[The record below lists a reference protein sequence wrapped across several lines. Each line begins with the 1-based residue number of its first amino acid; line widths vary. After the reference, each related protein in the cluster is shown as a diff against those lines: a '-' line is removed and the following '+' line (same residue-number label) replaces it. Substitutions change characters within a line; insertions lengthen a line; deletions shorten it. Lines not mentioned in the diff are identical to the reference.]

1 MASSSA
7 LEGVGDLTRKL
18 IALGKLDD
26 GKVLKSAVR
35 AGINVAYQEML
46 KRIPVGTQPHRLG
59 KSGAAGIAQLVA
71 PGYAKSQLKSI
82 TTINA
87 EKNIASGITSVKKK
101 AFYAIQ
107 FVDRGT
113 RYQRPQKWFVPSF
126 TDKRLQEEDAI
137 RDVLLTAVLRAA
149 KS

>member
-1 MASSSA
+1 MAGTSA
-7 LEGVGDLTRKL
+7 LEGVGDLTRQL
-18 IALGKLDD
+18 NALQRLDD
-26 GKVLKSAVR
+26 GKVLRSAVR

-46 KRIPVGTQPHRLG
+46 KRIPVGTKPHRL
-59 KSGAAGIAQLVA
+59 KKSFSGAAELVA
-71 PGYAKSQLKSI
+71 PGFAKSQLKSI
-82 TTINA
+82 TTINSQ
-87 EKNIASGITSVKKK
+87 KNIASGITSVKKK

>member
-7 LEGVGDLTRKL
+7 LEGVGDLTRQL
-18 IALGKLDD
+18 IALQKLDD
-26 GKVLKSAVR
+26 GKVLRSAVR

-46 KRIPVGTQPHRLG
+46 KRIPVGKEAHRLS
-59 KSGAAGIAQLVA
+59 KSGAAGIGQLVA
-71 PGYAKSQLKSI
+71 GGYAKLNLKSI
-82 TTINA
+82 TTINSQ
-87 EKNIASGITSVKKK
+87 KNVASGITSVKKK

-137 RDVLLTAVLRAA
+137 RDVLLTAVLRAT
-149 KS
+149 KV